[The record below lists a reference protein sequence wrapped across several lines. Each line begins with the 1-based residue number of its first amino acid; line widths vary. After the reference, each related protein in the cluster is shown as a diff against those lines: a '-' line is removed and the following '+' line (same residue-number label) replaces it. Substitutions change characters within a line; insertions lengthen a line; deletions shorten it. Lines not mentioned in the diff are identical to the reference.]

1 MAGEKYYVFTLSGK
15 KKKQIE
21 LPDIFKAE
29 LREDLI
35 KRAVIASISHR
46 IQPKGSDKLA
56 GKRTSAEYLG
66 TGRAIS
72 RVPRIKSSPFYGRA
86 AFAPGTVK
94 GRKAHPPKVEK
105 VIAKKINK
113 KERIKAI
120 ISAIAATAKR
130 EIVEKRGHRIGMV
143 KQIPLIVEDKL
154 EEIKKAKEA
163 AKVFEALGLSEDLER
178 ARNISYRAGKGKMR
192 GRRYKK
198 KKSLL
203 IVIAEDKGI
212 KKAAANFPGVD
223 IASVDELGAEHLA
236 PGAHAGRLTLYT
248 QSALKLLAE
257 KYGSI

>member
-1 MAGEKYYVFTLSGK
+1 MAAKYHVFSLNGK
-15 KKKQIE
+15 KKKEIK
-21 LPDIFKAE
+21 LPDIFEAE
-29 LREDLI
+29 VREDII
-35 KRAVIASISHR
+35 KRAVLASISHR

-66 TGRAIS
+66 TGRALS
-72 RVPRIKSSPFYGRA
+72 RVPRIKGSPLYGRA

-94 GRKAHPPKVEK
+94 GRKAHPPKPEK

-120 ISAIAATAKR
+120 ISAIAATARR
-130 EIVEKRGHRIGMV
+130 ELVEKRGHKISKV

-154 EEIKKAKEA
+154 EEVNKAKDA
-163 AKVFEALGLSEDLER
+163 AKVFEALGLTEDIER
-178 ARNISYRAGKGKMR
+178 AKNISYRAGKGKMR

-198 KKSLL
+198 KKSFL

-223 IASVDELGAEHLA
+223 IASVDELGAELLA
-236 PGAHAGRLTLYT
+236 PGTHAGRLTVYT
-248 QSALKLLAE
+248 ESAVKLLAD

>member
-1 MAGEKYYVFTLSGK
+1 MTGKKYYVFSIKGK
-15 KKKQIE
+15 KKKSIK
-21 LPDIFKAE
+21 LPEIFRAE
-29 LREDLI
+29 IREDII

-46 IQPKGSDKLA
+46 IQPKGADKLA

-66 TGRAIS
+66 TGRALS
-72 RVPRIKSSPFYGRA
+72 RVPRIKGSPLYGRA
-86 AFAPGTVK
+86 GFAPGTVK

-105 VIAKKINK
+105 IIAKRINK

-120 ISAIAATAKR
+120 ISAIAATARK
-130 EIVEKRGHRIGMV
+130 EIVEKRGHRISKL

-154 EEIKKAKEA
+154 EEIKRAKEA
-163 AKVFEALGLSEDLER
+163 EKIFEALGLNDDIER
-178 ARNISYRAGKGKMR
+178 AKDISYRAGKGKMR

-198 KKSLL
+198 KRSFL

-223 IASVDELGAEHLA
+223 VATVNELGAELLA

-248 QSALKLLAE
+248 ESAIKMLGE